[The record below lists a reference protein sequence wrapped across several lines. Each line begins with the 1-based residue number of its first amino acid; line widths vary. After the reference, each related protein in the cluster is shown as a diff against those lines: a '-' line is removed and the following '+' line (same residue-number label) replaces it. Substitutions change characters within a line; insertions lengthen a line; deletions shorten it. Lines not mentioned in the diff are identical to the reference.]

1 MFQKVF
7 ETVHRW
13 NVVCLCLSQPQTQV
27 SARVARCQRMSKMHD
42 SFSIIIKS
50 CIYIYISYIYIY
62 TFSYFFIH
70 RQTLFILFSKKCHSS
85 TRARQLQPSRKTRSK
100 QVKVQGAETKWR
112 QIEDTWK
119 MMKNSWKCM
128 EMHGKHWNGLQI
140 NFCCP
145 HASGKDHGMP
155 QKQSLHHRPSF
166 SIISNQQ
173 PGNRRQK
180 HGAMSGP
187 FKWLM

>member
-1 MFQKVF
+1 M
-7 ETVHRW
+7 
-13 NVVCLCLSQPQTQV
+13 
-27 SARVARCQRMSKMHD
+27 
-42 SFSIIIKS
+42 
-50 CIYIYISYIYIY
+50 YIY
-62 TFSYFFIH
+62 THILYILFHTFSYIDRLCSFCSPKN
-70 RQTLFILFSKKCHSS
+70 RHSS

-119 MMKNSWKCM
+119 MMKNAWKCM

-166 SIISNQQ
+166 QSFLISNLETDVRNMGLCQD
-173 PGNRRQK
+173 PS
-180 HGAMSGP
+180 SGWCNL
-187 FKWLM
+187 KSSHDNKLTSMAS